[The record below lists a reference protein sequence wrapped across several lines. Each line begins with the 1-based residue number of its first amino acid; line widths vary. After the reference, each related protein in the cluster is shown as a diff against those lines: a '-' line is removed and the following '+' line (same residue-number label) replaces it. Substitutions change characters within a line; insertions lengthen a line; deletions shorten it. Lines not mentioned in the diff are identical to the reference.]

1 MLLMI
6 TGDKQISNHIF
17 IFVLNISAMTTI
29 IINEKSIGAKKLIE
43 YLKTQSFV
51 TIIEE
56 RPPSISLAKSINEA
70 KTGKVTRTKNTTD
83 LLEKLK
89 S

>member
-1 MLLMI
+1 
-6 TGDKQISNHIF
+6 
-17 IFVLNISAMTTI
+17 MTTI
-29 IINEKSIGAKKLIE
+29 IINEKSTGAKKLIE
-43 YLKTQSFV
+43 YLRTQSFV

-56 RPPSISLAKSINEA
+56 RTPSNSLAKSINEA
-70 KTGKVTRTKNTTD
+70 KTGKVTRTKNVSD

>member
-1 MLLMI
+1 
-6 TGDKQISNHIF
+6 
-17 IFVLNISAMTTI
+17 MTTI
-29 IINEKSIGAKKLIE
+29 IINDRSIGAKKMIE
-43 YLKTQSFV
+43 FLKTQSYV

-56 RPPSISLAKSINEA
+56 TPSTSLMKSINEA
-70 KTGKVTRTKNTTD
+70 KTGKVTRTKDVSD

>member
-1 MLLMI
+1 M
-6 TGDKQISNHIF
+6 K
-17 IFVLNISAMTTI
+17 TI
-29 IINEKSIGAKKLIE
+29 IINDRSTGAKKMIE
-43 YLKTQSFV
+43 FLKTQSYA

-56 RPPSISLAKSINEA
+56 TPSTSLLKSINEA
-70 KTGKVTRTKNTTD
+70 KSGKVIRTKDASD

>member
-1 MLLMI
+1 
-6 TGDKQISNHIF
+6 
-17 IFVLNISAMTTI
+17 MTTI
-29 IINEKSIGAKKLIE
+29 IINDRTTGAKRMIE
-43 YLKTQSFV
+43 FLKTQSYV

-56 RPPSISLAKSINEA
+56 KTPSASLAKSLNEA
-70 KTGKVTRTKNTTD
+70 KTGKVTRTKNVAD

>member
-1 MLLMI
+1 
-6 TGDKQISNHIF
+6 
-17 IFVLNISAMTTI
+17 MTTI
-29 IINEKSIGAKKLIE
+29 IINDRSTGAKKMIE
-43 YLKTQSFV
+43 FLKTQSYV

-56 RPPSISLAKSINEA
+56 NPSTSLMKSINEA
-70 KTGKVTRTKNTTD
+70 KTGKVTRTKDVSD

>member
-1 MLLMI
+1 
-6 TGDKQISNHIF
+6 
-17 IFVLNISAMTTI
+17 MTTI
-29 IINEKSIGAKKLIE
+29 IINEKSTGAKKLIE

-56 RPPSISLAKSINEA
+56 RTPSISLAKSINEA
-70 KTGKVTRTKNTTD
+70 KTGKITRTKNVTD

>member
-1 MLLMI
+1 
-6 TGDKQISNHIF
+6 
-17 IFVLNISAMTTI
+17 MTTI
-29 IINEKSIGAKKLIE
+29 IINDRSTGAKKMIE
-43 YLKTQSFV
+43 FLKTQSYV

-56 RPPSISLAKSINEA
+56 TPSQSLRKSINEA
-70 KTGKVTRTKNTTD
+70 KTGKVTRTKNSSD